1 VRLTTAAGFV
11 AVLAFLGTSCSEAPS
26 PPPRTV
32 TGGDPDR
39 GLAAIEDYGCVSC
52 HVVPGA
58 ARAESAW
65 VGPPLTRFARRGYIA
80 GVLINNEDN
89 LVRWIMDPKS
99 VDRRTAMPDLDVG
112 EAEARDIAAYLYSL
126 H

>member
-1 VRLTTAAGFV
+1 MRLITAAV
-11 AVLAFLGTSCSEAPS
+11 AAATLVLACSESPS

-39 GLAAIEDYGCVSC
+39 GLAAIEDHGCVSC

-58 ARAESAW
+58 SESESAW
-65 VGPPLTRFARRGYIA
+65 VGPPLTNYARRSYVA
-80 GVLINNEDN
+80 GVLVNNEEN

-99 VDRRTAMPDLDVG
+99 VNRRTAMPDLDVS
-112 EAEARDIAAYLYSL
+112 ESEARDIAAYLYSL
-126 H
+126 R

>member
-1 VRLTTAAGFV
+1 MRLIAV
-11 AVLAFLGTSCSEAPS
+11 AIAVASLVVACSESPS

-39 GLAAIEDYGCVSC
+39 GLAAIEDHGCVSC

-58 ARAESAW
+58 SGGASAW
-65 VGPPLTRFARRGYIA
+65 VGPPLTKYAHRSYVA
-80 GVLINNEDN
+80 GVLVNNEEN

-99 VDRRTAMPDLDVG
+99 VNRRTAMPDLDVSSS
-112 EAEARDIAAYLYSL
+112 EARDIAAYLYSL